1 MRTKLTGRQQA
12 FVTEYLKD
20 GNGTQAAIRAGC
32 KPNSAHVTASRWLR
46 KVKVKTTIQEGTN
59 RAAERA
65 EITRAEVLSRLWQLA
80 TLPPEQTKG
89 SVGGQVAA
97 LK

>member
-12 FVTEYLKD
+12 FVNEYLKD

-32 KPNSAHVTASRWLR
+32 MPNSAHVVACRWLR
-46 KVKVKTTIQEGTN
+46 KVKVKTTIQEGTE

-65 EITRAEVLSRLWQLA
+65 EITKSQ
-80 TLPPEQTKG
+80 
-89 SVGGQVAA
+89 A
-97 LK
+97 LTRRIM